1 MKYAWDHKIRSYFL
15 QYNDSTPEDNGC
27 FAIISMDR
35 KIKAQEKLEVPA
47 CQAGFSSAFG
57 SKVLSVSLPPSGK
70 QKYLGVFLKLL
81 H

>member
-1 MKYAWDHKIRSYFL
+1 MKYAWDYKIRSYF

-27 FAIISMDR
+27 FAIISMGR
-35 KIKAQEKLEVPA
+35 KIKAQEKLVPA